1 MTRYDQVPDWLRAS
15 SKEVNATIANL
26 SKKPSKNA
34 LYGGAIGMDS
44 TEVASETE
52 RKRGRPRGKIPIYTE
67 LDEENGEFSEASS
80 EDRNGYSIQEEE
92 GEIGEFEDDE
102 STEAPRVN
110 KDQSEE
116 DGPVSADGYEY
127 QRALDSVRN
136 NNIIEE
142 AGSSGSSSHNRKL
155 MRMVSPS
162 VSSQKFGSLSA
173 LDSRSNS
180 RSKKLAD
187 ELEEGEIA
195 VSGDSPMDQ
204 QQSGSWI
211 QEREEGEDEQVLQPK
226 VKRKRS
232 IRLRPRHTTERSEEK
247 HSDKS
252 SLRRADPSQLP
263 FQVDHKYK
271 SQAREDRA
279 TKVLGDTGS
288 LKSEKNN
295 SSIKD
300 KRTLVSRKHTANV
313 QGPLKSGRVTYGS
326 TPADDATENLNSDS
340 KVVKGPKSTGNK
352 MSDVIQRK
360 CKNVISKLQ
369 RRIDNE
375 GHQIIPLLTEL
386 WRRIENS
393 SGVGG
398 AGDNILDLRKI
409 QIRVDKF
416 EYSGVMELVSDVQL
430 MLKCGMQYHGFSY
443 ESPNLSP
450 ITPCTE
456 AILTNQ

>member
-1 MTRYDQVPDWLRAS
+1 MIARSEEEVELFDQMDEELDWAEDMTRYDQVPDWLRAS
-15 SKEVNATIANL
+15 TKE
-26 SKKPSKNA
+26 
-34 LYGGAIGMDS
+34 
-44 TEVASETE
+44 
-52 RKRGRPRGKIPIYTE
+52 
-67 LDEENGEFSEASS
+67 
-80 EDRNGYSIQEEE
+80 EEE

-116 DGPVSADGYEY
+116 DAPFSADGYEY

-247 HSDKS
+247 
-252 SLRRADPSQLP
+252 AQ
-263 FQVDHKYK
+263 
-271 SQAREDRA
+271 
-279 TKVLGDTGS
+279 
-288 LKSEKNN
+288 
-295 SSIKD
+295 
-300 KRTLVSRKHTANV
+300 
-313 QGPLKSGRVTYGS
+313 
-326 TPADDATENLNSDS
+326 
-340 KVVKGPKSTGNK
+340 
-352 MSDVIQRK
+352 
-360 CKNVISKLQ
+360 
-369 RRIDNE
+369 
-375 GHQIIPLLTEL
+375 
-386 WRRIENS
+386 
-393 SGVGG
+393 
-398 AGDNILDLRKI
+398 
-409 QIRVDKF
+409 
-416 EYSGVMELVSDVQL
+416 
-430 MLKCGMQYHGFSY
+430 
-443 ESPNLSP
+443 
-450 ITPCTE
+450 
-456 AILTNQ
+456 